1 MERRNL
7 FPIFWIFFL
16 VINGIKSQE
25 NVDNGNEI
33 VEQPTVIDQNVT
45 EQCPGSVH
53 TFLQNTTRSLFLTE
67 IMPEIEAKLAQKDE
81 MISQLNS
88 SINELKVRQTTL
100 EQALLSGEGVE
111 DQITLVLV
119 KKGIIDCENNTQCD
133 GDKACLDS
141 YKEPGRMLC
150 EPVCERYKK

>member
-7 FPIFWIFFL
+7 SPIFWIFFL

-45 EQCPGSVH
+45 KQCPSSVH
-53 TFLQNTTRSLFLTE
+53 TFLQNTTRALFLTE
-67 IMPEIEAKLAQKDE
+67 IMPEIEAKLARKDE

-111 DQITLVLV
+111 DQITF
-119 KKGIIDCENNTQCD
+119 
-133 GDKACLDS
+133 S
-141 YKEPGRMLC
+141 Y
-150 EPVCERYKK
+150 